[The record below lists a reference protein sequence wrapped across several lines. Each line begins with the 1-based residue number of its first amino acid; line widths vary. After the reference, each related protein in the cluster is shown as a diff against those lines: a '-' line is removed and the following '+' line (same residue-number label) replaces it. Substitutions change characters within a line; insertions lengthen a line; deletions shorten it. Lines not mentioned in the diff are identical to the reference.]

1 MKKPNPPPDLD
12 GLLKNHEKSIQ
23 KILAKAFQAT
33 HKGQYIHWDKLR
45 HLTPPTDLTHEQ
57 WWLGL
62 KLSRS
67 VQYKTLPIKD
77 LSGTPFVYTLP
88 GKALSILH
96 KIDSL
101 SGDSIGLSS
110 PITNEKNRDSF
121 IFSSLVEEAITSS
134 QLEGASTTRQNAAD
148 MIRNQRKPKDISEKM
163 IMNNYIGMNRI
174 REIKNQPM
182 TFAGLMQLHQ
192 VLTEDTLD
200 DPTAAGRLQTPNEKR
215 VEVVDNAS
223 RKILHSPPPA
233 KMLEKRLEEL
243 LKFANETESDSFIH
257 PIVKAI
263 ILHFWLAYE
272 HPFIDGNGRTARAL
286 FYWSMLHH
294 GYWLFEYISISRV
307 LKKAPAKYGRS
318 FLETETD
325 GNDLTYFINY
335 QLEVI
340 GNALQD
346 LNDFLQ
352 RKTEQ
357 VKEVEKLLKKSNLHP
372 REIALMSHAIRHPG
386 QEYSIKS
393 HQTSHRV
400 AYATARA
407 DLLHLSQ
414 LGLLEQKRIGDKKLM
429 FIAPENIQDKVRKTD

>member
-1 MKKPNPPPDLD
+1 
-12 GLLKNHEKSIQ
+12 
-23 KILAKAFQAT
+23 
-33 HKGQYIHWDKLR
+33 
-45 HLTPPTDLTHEQ
+45 
-57 WWLGL
+57 
-62 KLSRS
+62 
-67 VQYKTLPIKD
+67 
-77 LSGTPFVYTLP
+77 
-88 GKALSILH
+88 
-96 KIDSL
+96 
-101 SGDSIGLSS
+101 
-110 PITNEKNRDSF
+110 
-121 IFSSLVEEAITSS
+121 
-134 QLEGASTTRQNAAD
+134 
-148 MIRNQRKPKDISEKM
+148 
-163 IMNNYIGMNRI
+163 
-174 REIKNQPM
+174 
-182 TFAGLMQLHQ
+182 
-192 VLTEDTLD
+192 
-200 DPTAAGRLQTPNEKR
+200 
-215 VEVVDNAS
+215 
-223 RKILHSPPPA
+223 
-233 KMLEKRLEEL
+233 
-243 LKFANETESDSFIH
+243 
-257 PIVKAI
+257 
-263 ILHFWLAYE
+263 
-272 HPFIDGNGRTARAL
+272 
-286 FYWSMLHH
+286 MLHH

-414 LGLLEQKRIGDKKLM
+414 LGLLEQKRISDKKLM